1 VKAPAATP
9 PNCCPQCMGE
19 GWVELKRLCKKHG
32 SGVALPVGP
41 RNGLAQIEGDSIVVR
56 LTADACAF
64 AFANDPHAQEPRPP
78 VIDKQAFLRDTF
90 NALTAEG
97 EDGSTPLT
105 DVLDRAMVKAME
117 DGSDALD
124 HDAAG
129 VALPAPDLAKKPTV
143 THLMRLAVAMR
154 HAPSDGY
161 DDAYKCMQNALYAA
175 LGVASPIN
183 NSSEI
188 PNSSFDAAGVKVLN
202 KEQTMGENH
211 PCPCDLMTGKFDKNC
226 MFHRHLAA
234 QLDADIARLMAA
246 PEAEVEAELRSMG
259 MGPADAAR
267 RGHSAVQKAL
277 AIFHITRAEIRLQAD
292 ALHLVR
298 DHLKAAREALRSK
311 PSGVQASGEPGEAG
325 KQLAI
330 KEHREKQARDAGTYT
345 PSREVVQQALEL
357 VDRIRDSHASWGGWS
372 GLPAT
377 CERITYMLRYGK
389 SPDGVK
395 APAATPPD
403 CCPQCM
409 GEGWVELKRLCKKHG
424 SGVALDRKASAE
436 PVTKAFI
443 AATEAAQARGRCVS
457 GCAVHKGGGKLCDEA
472 CEREKG
478 KSNG

>member
-1 VKAPAATP
+1 MHGNDTVQPRDDHGCVLALGHDGPHEFAD
-9 PNCCPQCMGE
+9 PNGRRWLWETDLECDCEHCM
-19 GWVELKRLCKKHG
+19 RC
-32 SGVALPVGP
+32 
-41 RNGLAQIEGDSIVVR
+41 EGDYCTVYWEKP
-56 LTADACAF
+56 T
-64 AFANDPHAQEPRPP
+64 N
-78 VIDKQAFLRDTF
+78 
-90 NALTAEG
+90 
-97 EDGSTPLT
+97 
-105 DVLDRAMVKAME
+105 
-117 DGSDALD
+117 
-124 HDAAG
+124 G

-389 SPDGVK
+389 SPDGVAEGRHQTLSDQSPTP
-395 APAATPPD
+395 APSAI
-403 CCPQCM
+403 QSHLK
-409 GEGWVELKRLCKKHG
+409 GE
-424 SGVALDRKASAE
+424 
-436 PVTKAFI
+436 
-443 AATEAAQARGRCVS
+443 Q
-457 GCAVHKGGGKLCDEA
+457 
-472 CEREKG
+472 
-478 KSNG
+478 